1 MRVTIFKDIR
11 STSTPFYR
19 HIDVVI
25 DRIKTG
31 SSRELIEAIQLE
43 PDKSTRNEMKK
54 SLPAIC
60 FSGVFTKRQDNS
72 IVEHSGLICLD
83 FDGYTTKK
91 QMMEEKKSIAAD
103 GYVFSVF
110 VSPSGDGLKVLVKI
124 PQDIDNHVKYFN
136 ALQRH
141 FDSPHFDTTSKNI
154 SRVCYESYDK
164 NIYVNYESEVW
175 SEMYEEEYVE
185 VKKSTDAPTIPI
197 TNENKIVDILLK
209 WWTAKYGM
217 VDGERNQ
224 NVYILAAAFN
234 DYGVNK
240 SLAEY
245 IIGQFEQA
253 DFPMSE
259 IRTTINSAYSHTSKF
274 GTKYYEDTGRVSQL
288 KKKVKDGASPKQ
300 IKSEMTDIPEDVIDA
315 VLEKIDSQTKRF
327 WTKNDKGAVS
337 IVHNLFKEFLEDNGF
352 YKFYPENSKT
362 FNLVKVTNNLI
373 DNTSED
379 EIKDFILSYLEDM
392 DDLSVYNYFADKT
405 RFFKEDFLSMLGSV
419 DVYFVEDTTDTAH
432 LYYNN
437 CAVKVTKDRVEIID
451 YIDLDGY
458 IWKEQVIDR
467 DFAICEVTECDFK
480 TFVSNISGDDKQ
492 RVRSVESTIGFL
504 MHGYKNPAYCPA
516 VILNDEVISDN
527 PEGGTG
533 KGIFVRSISKLKR
546 TVYID
551 GKSFNFDKS
560 FAYQTVDVGT
570 QVLSFDDVKK
580 HFDFERLFSVVTEGI
595 TVEKKNKDA
604 FNLSFR
610 KSPKIIITTNY
621 AVRGKGNSFER
632 RKWELEF
639 KQFYS
644 KEFTPYVEFG
654 RMMFDDW
661 DEEEWCKFDN
671 YMINNLKSY
680 LSTGLIKSEFV
691 NLKVRKLSAETC
703 HEFIEWCGIVD
714 GDTTNDRMKIGE
726 VMYKQDLYLD
736 FIMDNPDFAPKAKMT
751 ISRTLFYKWLVSY
764 GVYVTGVA
772 PLEGR
777 DSNGRWIKFVA
788 KEGETHTNPE
798 FKF

>member
-91 QMMEEKKSIAAD
+91 QMMEEKKAIAAD

-175 SEMYEEEYVE
+175 SEMYEVEYVE
-185 VKKSTDAPTIPI
+185 VKKSTDSPTIPI

-259 IRTTINSAYSHTSKF
+259 IRTTINSAYSHTAKF

-437 CAVKVTKDRVEIID
+437 CAVKVTKDNVETID

-777 DSNGRWIKFVA
+777 DSNGRWIKFVV
-788 KEGETHTNPE
+788 KEGETHTSPE

>member
-1 MRVTIFKDIR
+1 MKVTIFKDIR

-19 HIDVVI
+19 HIDAVI
-25 DRIKTG
+25 YRIRSG
-31 SSRELIEAIQLE
+31 SSKDLVEAIQKE
-43 PDKSTRNEMKK
+43 SDKSIRNELKK

-60 FSGVFTKRQDNS
+60 FSGVFTKRLDSS
-72 IVEHSGLICLD
+72 IVEHSGIICLD
-83 FDGYTTKK
+83 FDGYASKK
-91 QMMEEKKSIAAD
+91 EMLAEKSSIASD
-103 GYVFSVF
+103 RYVLSVF

-141 FDSPHFDTTSKNI
+141 FESEHFDTTSKNI

-164 NIYVNYESEVW
+164 DIYVNKDSEVW
-175 SEMYEEEYVE
+175 ELMYEEEFVE
-185 VKKSTDAPTIPI
+185 VKRSTDAPTIPI
-197 TNENKIVDILLK
+197 TNENKIVDILMK
-209 WWTAKYGM
+209 WWTSKYGM
-217 VDGERNQ
+217 VDGERNH

-253 DFPMSE
+253 DFPISE
-259 IRTTINSAYSHTSKF
+259 IKTTINSAYSHTSKF
-274 GTKYYEDTGRVSQL
+274 GTKYYEDTSRVSQL
-288 KKKVKDGASPKQ
+288 KKKIKDGASAKQ
-300 IKSEMTDIPEDVIDA
+300 IKSEMTDISEEVIDA
-315 VLEKIDSQTKRF
+315 VIEKIDSQTKRF

-352 YKFYPENSKT
+352 YKFYPEGSKT

-379 EIKDFILSYLEDM
+379 EIKDFVLSYLEDM

-419 DVYFVEDTTDTAH
+419 DVYFVEDTVDTAH

-437 CAVKVTKDRVEIID
+437 CAVKVTKETVEIID

-480 TFVSNISGDDKQ
+480 TFVSNISGDDIQ
-492 RVRSVESTIGFL
+492 RVRSMESTIGFL
-504 MHGYKNPAYCPA
+504 MNGYKNPAYCPA

-533 KGIFVRSISKLKR
+533 KGIFVRAISKMKK

-580 HFDFERLFSVVTEGI
+580 HFDFERLFSVVTEGL

-680 LSTGLIKSEFV
+680 LNTGLIKSEFV

-714 GDTTNDRMKIGE
+714 GDTSNDRMKLNE
-726 VMYKQDLYLD
+726 VLYKQDLYID

-764 GVYVTGVA
+764 GVYVTGVS
-772 PLEGR
+772 PIEGR
-777 DSNGRWIKFVA
+777 DTNGRWIKFIT
-788 KEGETHTNPE
+788 KEGETHVSQE